1 MFRTLS
7 LVVFTICAAPVL
19 AGNLTIT
26 EITVDPSPALP
37 GEPIWVTIS
46 IRNDGSSTVPV
57 PLGGLLEAT
66 PEGGEPKALRTYLG
80 SVLSPLHEAGYQ
92 QFNPT
97 VGPGETL
104 RLDFTN
110 GRIADGWLLETPELW
125 QPGRHRLRVV
135 LFDGDWTVTNG
146 RSAAGHIAW
155 TDLHG
160 GGHLTKPPIASPAAI
175 FHVRKPSG
183 DDAAAWQEFIR
194 RTNGRGWV
202 NQKPEDDAEIAYD
215 IATKFP
221 DSAYAPYFAIAAS
234 YKFRL
239 AVDHEA
245 RRRFLNEVAKRHPEN
260 AAIAE
265 YAQL

>member
-1 MFRTLS
+1 MFKYLIAFA
-7 LVVFTICAAPVL
+7 LIGYAAPALVGDL
-19 AGNLTIT
+19 SIT

-46 IRNDGSSTVPV
+46 IRNDGSSTIPV

-66 PEGGEPKALRTYLG
+66 PEGGEPKVVRTLIG
-80 SVLSPLHEAGYQ
+80 TPVSPLEMAGYKE
-92 QFNPT
+92 FNPT
-97 VGPGETL
+97 VGPGETV

-110 GRIADGWLLETPELW
+110 GRIADGWLLETPQLW

-135 LFDGDWTVTNG
+135 LFDGDWTFTN
-146 RSAAGHIAW
+146 AGTATERVPW

-160 GGHLTKPPIASPAAI
+160 GGYLTKPPIASPAAI
-175 FHVRKPSG
+175 FHVRKPAG
-183 DDAAAWQEFIR
+183 DDAAAWEAFMR
-194 RTNGRGWV
+194 RTKEGGWI
-202 NQKPEDDAEIAYD
+202 NQTMEDDAEIAYD

-234 YKFRL
+234 YKFRGPG
-239 AVDHEA
+239 AYEA
-245 RRRFLNEVAKRHPEN
+245 RRRFLDEVAKRHPEN